1 VEAVGIITVRQKEVN
16 TTREQIT
23 AALQT
28 QEKLDERENAGDAV
42 AELESKVQETEIKRS
57 ELAKAKQASGL
68 LDLESS
74 LKTRQEE
81 AARAAKVHGEKL
93 KTRDQA
99 LLAKEEAEK
108 KLAAEKDREPER
120 EAAGREVARLE
131 ELTGKVAALDEARQ
145 KVAGDQAASSAAK
158 DLQRRAEASLT
169 AVQEPSK
176 RKLRYIRRRQNKPPK
191 PRCWRPPFGKRN
203 RSAEKG

>member
-1 VEAVGIITVRQKEVN
+1 MEAVGIITVRQKEVN